1 MPSCIWSRLR
11 RKCPSVRIIG
21 TVMRNYKNNSP
32 KNGTKEHESKA
43 DRAVDQFTKM
53 MISRME
59 AIRASN
65 WKQGWTGSN
74 GSIMGLP
81 QNLSGRNYSGTNSF
95 FLQMDTA
102 MNGYKAPVYMT
113 YLQVMKEGAHV
124 LKGQTSMPV
133 IYWDLS
139 IKDRNGHRVDLNDFR
154 NMSLSRQQEMEV
166 HPFLK
171 AYNVFNIT
179 QTSLEEVNKKKY
191 DQVLALFQAPELRDS
206 KGMYEN
212 KAMDR
217 MSDRQEWLCPIQ
229 TDRLE
234 DGAYYSPRED
244 KVVVP
249 MKAQFNISDTPEG
262 IYKDGMEYY
271 STVLHEM
278 AHSTGTPERLN
289 RTAGRKFGD
298 VRYAREELVAELS
311 AALVGNAMGFD
322 KRILNNN
329 AAYLDGWI
337 SALREDPKFII
348 SVMADVNKA
357 GRMMMEKVD
366 AQKIALGETP
376 LLDKDRRTEKTKT
389 LSEGDDTKVARS
401 LPTGKGDPLE
411 IPDGSVI
418 KRRDGTYAIRGY
430 YRGTNL
436 GVRPL
441 DTGTAE
447 RYLSMPKG
455 RQKETALKS
464 ILSGN
469 YTKETGQ
476 QENVQNKGMKL

>member
-1 MPSCIWSRLR
+1 
-11 RKCPSVRIIG
+11 
-21 TVMRNYKNNSP
+21 MRNYKDNSL

-43 DRAVDQFTKM
+43 DRAVGQLTEM

-59 AIRASN
+59 AIKASN

-74 GSIMGLP
+74 GSIKGLP

-102 MNGYKAPVYMT
+102 MNGYKVPVYMT
-113 YLQVMKEGAHV
+113 YLQIMKEGAHV

-133 IYWDLS
+133 IYWELS
-139 IKDRNGHRVDLNDFR
+139 IKDKSGHRIDLNNFR
-154 NMSLSRQQEMEV
+154 NMSLARQQQMEV

-171 AYNVFNIT
+171 VYNIFNMT
-179 QTSLEEVNKKKY
+179 QTNLEEVNKKKY
-191 DQVLALFQAPELRDS
+191 DQVLALFRTPELRDS

-271 STVLHEM
+271 SSVLHEM

-289 RTAGRKFGD
+289 RTLGRKFGD
-298 VRYAREELVAELS
+298 ARYAREELVAELS

-357 GRMMMEKVD
+357 SRMMMEKVD
-366 AQKIALGETP
+366 VQKIALGETP

-389 LSEGDDTKVARS
+389 LLKDDGIKVARS
-401 LPTGKGDPLE
+401 LPTGNVNPLE
-411 IPDGSVI
+411 IRKGNII
-418 KRRDGTYAIRGY
+418 KRRDGTYATRGY

-436 GVRPL
+436 GVKPL
-441 DTGTAE
+441 DIGTAE
-447 RYLSMPKG
+447 KYLSMPKG
-455 RQKETALKS
+455 RQKEMALKN
-464 ILSGN
+464 ILSDN

-476 QENVQNKGMKL
+476 QVKAQNKRMKL